1 MATYKDLLKLMQQ
14 GLSAEEVML
23 RLDVCPSK
31 LRRMLRSEKLIDQLT
46 VQEELAQRIA
56 RHQTA
61 TDVQTMTAK
70 MREIALGETTETAR
84 KACLAL
90 LAEGFSEP
98 AEPADYPDS
107 HPDIPQE
114 APVDSNAGP
123 MDLLGG
129 GEDEFDDD
137 DG

>member
-1 MATYKDLLKLMQQ
+1 MATYKDLLKLIQQ
-14 GLSAEEVML
+14 GLSAEEIML

-31 LRRMLRSEKLIDQLT
+31 LRRMMRSEKLIDQLA
-46 VQEELAQRIA
+46 VQEELARQIV

-61 TDVQTMTAK
+61 SDVQTMMAK
-70 MREIALGETTETAR
+70 MRELALGEKTETAR

-90 LAEGFSEP
+90 LTDGFS
-98 AEPADYPDS
+98 DGTDRT
-107 HPDIPQE
+107 IPQPNILQE
-114 APVDSNAGP
+114 IALDSNASP

-129 GEDEFDDD
+129 EEDPELDDD